1 MDLKI
6 WGLPGLS
13 FSDIPVTYVGDGYP
27 VVAIMGC
34 SGGGPRVLGST
45 GFLLANL
52 ENGLPR
58 WVSPSF
64 GVNRVLVGKLG
75 DGYPVVDIMGC
86 LGGGP

>member
-34 SGGGPRVLGST
+34 SGGGPRVLGSA

-52 ENGLPR
+52 KNGLPR

-64 GVNRVLVGKLG
+64 GVKRVLVGKLG